1 MSNQSD
7 PTGPSSDNP
16 PTSSLAGTAGTAPSI
31 TPSQAFARPPPDFDP
46 EQAKAEFLKTAGKSF
61 LDPRDEVEES
71 VEDEIQRKISELE
84 KAKDGPV
91 AAEEKEKIA
100 RKVRFLREGAWLE
113 GLKLELTGRDAVPIE
128 YFNRIVAEN
137 EDSIRKVA
145 QINSK
150 AERELAKKDAQIKD
164 LKTSSGQSIK
174 LQDELTKS
182 EQRGDALEIEVRK
195 LKVELDRKN
204 AKPKETAA
212 EKDALT
218 KCKRQVA
225 ELQKSL
231 KAANGDLVNAR
242 DTLSKRHEE
251 VESLKQQKA
260 DGRER
265 EDGLKAQARD
275 LMNQIKERT
284 DASNQSSAL
293 QKQIDQSKLERAD
306 CQAKIAALEGENKKL
321 KDAAEAQKEPDDL
334 HKRIAEL
341 EAGWAECKDKVKALE
356 DENKSLKNASQGSSA
371 EPNNTG
377 DLGDLQ
383 KQIARL
389 EVKIMKRDE
398 SITAL
403 QTQLKHKY
411 AGLPKGSPSELQAH
425 CITLRNS
432 RDTYRNRWA
441 RGVTAN
447 SANLLMFWE
456 AVESTNL
463 EIKKLYDGVRR
474 LGNAL
479 GLTGEVL
486 DTPDA
491 IDKILAKV
499 SEQLSAEVDEHGT
512 PQISILHLL
521 TANTN
526 AKVII
531 ETLMREL
538 DKARIG
544 KSPDETKVQLRVVEE
559 ETVEQRVSTRTQTYR
574 GHRGS
579 IINHIYQAQS
589 EFLQL
594 ADRSADKDAIKALVN
609 RFLQPYSLPRAE
621 LARNDPTGR

>member
-16 PTSSLAGTAGTAPSI
+16 PTPSLAGTAGTAPSI

-84 KAKDGPV
+84 KAKDGLV
-91 AAEEKEKIA
+91 TAEEKEKIA

-242 DTLSKRHEE
+242 ETLSKRHQE

-275 LMNQIKERT
+275 LMNQIKRNAQT
-284 DASNQSSAL
+284 PRIS
-293 QKQIDQSKLERAD
+293 R
-306 CQAKIAALEGENKKL
+306 AKIAALEGENKKL

-356 DENKSLKNASQGSSA
+356 DENKSLKNASQGSSG

-463 EIKKLYDGVRR
+463 EIKKLYDGM
-474 LGNAL
+474 
-479 GLTGEVL
+479 
-486 DTPDA
+486 P
-491 IDKILAKV
+491 
-499 SEQLSAEVDEHGT
+499 
-512 PQISILHLL
+512 SI
-521 TANTN
+521 
-526 AKVII
+526 
-531 ETLMREL
+531 RSSP
-538 DKARIG
+538 
-544 KSPDETKVQLRVVEE
+544 KSPNNCPLNVMNTEHRKSLYYICSPRI
-559 ETVEQRVSTRTQTYR
+559 RTQ
-574 GHRGS
+574 
-579 IINHIYQAQS
+579 
-589 EFLQL
+589 
-594 ADRSADKDAIKALVN
+594 K
-609 RFLQPYSLPRAE
+609 
-621 LARNDPTGR
+621 